1 MENGMTNKE
10 KALIILEDVY
20 KNAGPELKFNSVFE
34 LLVSVILSA
43 QCTDMR
49 VNKVTEKLFAN
60 FNTPEAIAA
69 MDTEE
74 LEKYIKSCGLYKNK
88 AKNIKETAKALLERF
103 NGKVPQTRE
112 ELMSLPG
119 VGRKTANVILS
130 VGYGKPAFA
139 VDTHVFRVADRI
151 GLADAKTPEDTEKQ
165 VTALIP
171 EDKWGRAHHW
181 LIHHGRRI
189 CHAQNPECEE
199 CPLKECCKKRSLS

>member
-88 AKNIKETAKALLERF
+88 AKNIKET
-103 NGKVPQTRE
+103 
-112 ELMSLPG
+112 
-119 VGRKTANVILS
+119 
-130 VGYGKPAFA
+130 FA
-139 VDTHVFRVADRI
+139 VDTHVFRVANRI

-189 CHAQNPECEE
+189 CHAQNPECEK

>member
-1 MENGMTNKE
+1 
-10 KALIILEDVY
+10 
-20 KNAGPELKFNSVFE
+20 
-34 LLVSVILSA
+34 
-43 QCTDMR
+43 
-49 VNKVTEKLFAN
+49 
-60 FNTPEAIAA
+60 
-69 MDTEE
+69 
-74 LEKYIKSCGLYKNK
+74 
-88 AKNIKETAKALLERF
+88 
-103 NGKVPQTRE
+103 
-112 ELMSLPG
+112 MSLPG

-139 VDTHVFRVADRI
+139 VETHVFRVADRI